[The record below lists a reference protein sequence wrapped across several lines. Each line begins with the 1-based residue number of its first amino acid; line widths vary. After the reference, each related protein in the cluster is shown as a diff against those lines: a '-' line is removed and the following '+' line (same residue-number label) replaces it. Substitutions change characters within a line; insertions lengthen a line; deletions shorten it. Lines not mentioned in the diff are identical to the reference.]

1 MQSSHEINAMI
12 GVMYLFCMV
21 IGLIPKKGLILN
33 ISRFIG
39 DQTGILCLHILLWE
53 VKKKVLFEL
62 ILFGLTL
69 KKNNEHIDSGSVA
82 KSYL

>member
-33 ISRFIG
+33 ISFHWGSNRHFMPAYFTLG
-39 DQTGILCLHILLWE
+39 SE
-53 VKKKVLFEL
+53 KKGA
-62 ILFGLTL
+62 I
-69 KKNNEHIDSGSVA
+69 
-82 KSYL
+82 